1 MNVNSLLVVLAF
13 VVAGILVWKLWKP
26 FVKPAKKVVPP
37 NEATL
42 YFFYT
47 NWCGHS
53 KKAMPEWEKLEAKL
67 KSTDMFDKTHVTP
80 VRVDAE
86 ADQDTATMYDVDA
99 YPTVLLETSDGIYHY
114 EKRVTSEGVFQ
125 FLRSKLGQEQASL

>member
-1 MNVNSLLVVLAF
+1 MNRILIVLAF
-13 VVAGILVWKLWKP
+13 VVAGLLVWKLWKP
-26 FVKPAKKVVPP
+26 IVKPAKKEVPP
-37 NEATL
+37 NQATL

-67 KSTDMFDKTHVTP
+67 KTTTMFDKTHVTP

-86 ADQDTATMYDVDA
+86 ADQATATTYEVDA
-99 YPTVLLETSDGIYHY
+99 YPTVLLETRDGIFPY
-114 EKRVTSEGVFQ
+114 EKRVTSAGLFE
-125 FLRSKLGQEQASL
+125 FLRSKLGQEQTGL

>member
-1 MNVNSLLVVLAF
+1 MNKILIVLAF
-13 VVAGILVWKLWKP
+13 VIAGLLIWKLWKP
-26 FVKPAKKVVPP
+26 IVKPAKKEVPP
-37 NEATL
+37 NQATL

-67 KSTDMFDKTHVTP
+67 KSTNMFDKTHVTP

-86 ADQDTATMYDVDA
+86 ADQATATTYEVDA
-99 YPTVLLETSDGIYHY
+99 YPTVLLETRDGIFPYD
-114 EKRVTSEGVFQ
+114 KRVTSEGLFQ